1 MRRKSTIPYE
11 ETSLLSLQ
19 NMTSGSKFQLVT
31 KIIDK
36 KQNIVSLTDDHD
48 KLEVVIENN
57 DLSGLEVGE
66 TIIIFGEKTDSS
78 FIPIK
83 IIKSNIDWGLY
94 CKTRELESRWLFW
107 IYHLKIL
114 LFIKYFKVP

>member
-1 MRRKSTIPYE
+1 MIGAENEMRRKSTIPFE

-19 NMTSGSKFQLVT
+19 NMTSGTKFQLVT
-31 KIIDK
+31 RINDK
-36 KQNIVSLTDDHD
+36 KQNTVSLTDDHD
-48 KLEVVIENN
+48 ELEVVIENN

-83 IIKSNIDWGLY
+83 IIKSNLDWGLY
-94 CKTRELESRWLFW
+94 CKTRELESR
-107 IYHLKIL
+107 
-114 LFIKYFKVP
+114 